1 MPAGQANTSIDQG
14 STDWVKTIFSVWHVM
29 PTIMHDKHLIASLDM
44 LPPLY
49 IAWLSF
55 VHSLCQKLLIPKSFE
70 FSGASYLPFNW
81 VAQRETA
88 EARLQLFE
96 RAPYPTD
103 SALKTV
109 VRHQT
114 SAIFTVSSNI
124 ILERS
129 SM

>member
-1 MPAGQANTSIDQG
+1 MATAQANTSIDQG
-14 STDWVKTIFSVWHVM
+14 SSDWVKTIFSVRHLM

-103 SALKTV
+103 CSLKVV
-109 VRHQT
+109 VRHHT
-114 SAIFTVSSNI
+114 SVVFIVSPNVF
-124 ILERS
+124 LEKS
-129 SM
+129 SV